1 MTFDWDESNIAHIAR
16 HRISPEEC
24 EETYQNGPVVIEH
37 QLRSREKRR
46 LCLGETRAGRL
57 LTLVVTERREK
68 VRSVTAHP
76 MHAKQR
82 RIYRGEDSA

>member
-1 MTFDWDESNIAHIAR
+1 MTFNWDESNVAHIAQ
-16 HRISPEEC
+16 HGISPEEC

-37 QLRSREKRR
+37 QLRSREKRM

-57 LTLVVTERREK
+57 STLVVTDRRGR
-68 VRSVTAHP
+68 VRIITAHP